1 VSGTADRP
9 SSQAVTGFEPAGS
22 RAPEPKGTESTAS
35 EPTASE
41 PTVSEPTVSEPAA
54 SGAAGPA
61 EATGAAGPAEAT
73 GAAGPAPEPPAG
85 RPADWLLV
93 LWLSALS
100 GWAALLGIAYLPL
113 YLGSIPLPISAAI
126 GAAIMW
132 WAPRTC
138 YRLTGSMPAAV
149 LPAAV
154 WFTVSVWLVLARNP
168 IMTGVPLTVVAG
180 QWRVMVLL
188 GLGSLA
194 AAASV
199 GMVWGD
205 RLRDKL
211 ATQRRSGGG

>member
-41 PTVSEPTVSEPAA
+41 PTVSEPTVSEPTV

-61 EATGAAGPAEAT
+61 EATG
-73 GAAGPAPEPPAG
+73 PAPAPPAG

>member
-9 SSQAVTGFEPAGS
+9 TSQAVTGFEPAGS

-35 EPTASE
+35 EPTALTDGADAIESTASE
-41 PTVSEPTVSEPAA
+41 STASESTASESTA
-54 SGAAGPA
+54 S
-61 EATGAAGPAEAT
+61 ESTAT
-73 GAAGPAPEPPAG
+73 EPPAG

>member
-9 SSQAVTGFEPAGS
+9 TSQAVTGFEPAGS

-35 EPTASE
+35 DPTAS
-41 PTVSEPTVSEPAA
+41 
-54 SGAAGPA
+54 
-61 EATGAAGPAEAT
+61 GAAGPAEAT

>member
-1 VSGTADRP
+1 MSGTADRP
-9 SSQAVTGFEPAGS
+9 TSQAVTGFEPAGS

-35 EPTASE
+35 EPTALTDGADAIESTASE
-41 PTVSEPTVSEPAA
+41 STA
-54 SGAAGPA
+54 SR
-61 EATGAAGPAEAT
+61 AAGPAEAT

>member
-1 VSGTADRP
+1 MSGTADRP
-9 SSQAVTGFEPAGS
+9 TSQAVTGFEPAGS

-35 EPTASE
+35 EPTALTDGADAIESTASE
-41 PTVSEPTVSEPAA
+41 STASEST
-54 SGAAGPA
+54 
-61 EATGAAGPAEAT
+61 AT
-73 GAAGPAPEPPAG
+73 EPPAG

>member
-1 VSGTADRP
+1 MTDAQDVPRTVANAAAELADPAVPVS
-9 SSQAVTGFEPAGS
+9 AGGV
-22 RAPEPKGTESTAS
+22 A
-35 EPTASE
+35 PTARA
-41 PTVSEPTVSEPAA
+41 V
-54 SGAAGPA
+54 
-61 EATGAAGPAEAT
+61 
-73 GAAGPAPEPPAG
+73 
-85 RPADWLLV
+85 DWLLV
-93 LWLSALS
+93 LWVTALA
-100 GWAALLGIAYLPL
+100 GWAALLGVVYLPL
-113 YLGSIPLPISAAI
+113 YIGTIPLPISAAI